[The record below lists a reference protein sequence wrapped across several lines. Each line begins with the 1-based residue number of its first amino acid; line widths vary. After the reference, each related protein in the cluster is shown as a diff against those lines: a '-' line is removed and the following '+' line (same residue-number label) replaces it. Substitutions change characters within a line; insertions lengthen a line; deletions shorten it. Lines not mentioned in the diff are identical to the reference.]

1 VVVAVA
7 TVVVVAAAAAGGGGG
22 GLNLASTQGLLF
34 SGSSG
39 HKLNKAA
46 PLLEQYRQ
54 ENVFPPGQEIF
65 ACHIDIGSGLA
76 FLSQHIQMVY
86 KQQGLRDLRDIEKE
100 RERGRERERECKPEL
115 IEIQKAVEPCTL
127 LDCASPSAGRSS
139 NPPEGPWNKRRKRP
153 CLIHVA
159 LAALPALAPALCEGS
174 WFKHLATSFRSA
186 SSVPWPNLGAVSQVS
201 TGQLH
206 HLHLKLPPVFQTH
219 F

>member
-1 VVVAVA
+1 MVVAV
-7 TVVVVAAAAAGGGGG
+7 VVVAAAGGGGG

-76 FLSQHIQMVY
+76 FLIQHIQMVY

-100 RERGRERERECKPEL
+100 REREREGERERENAN
-115 IEIQKAVEPCTL
+115 QNL
-127 LDCASPSAGRSS
+127 LKSKKRS
-139 NPPEGPWNKRRKRP
+139 
-153 CLIHVA
+153 
-159 LAALPALAPALCEGS
+159 
-174 WFKHLATSFRSA
+174 
-186 SSVPWPNLGAVSQVS
+186 NLVRC
-201 TGQLH
+201 
-206 HLHLKLPPVFQTH
+206 
-219 F
+219 